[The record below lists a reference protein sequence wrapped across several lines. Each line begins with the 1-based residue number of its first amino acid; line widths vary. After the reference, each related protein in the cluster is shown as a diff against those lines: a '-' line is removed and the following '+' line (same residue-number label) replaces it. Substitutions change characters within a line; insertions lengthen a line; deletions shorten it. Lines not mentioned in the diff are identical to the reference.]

1 MSVKNTYIVIDKA
14 TGHSTT
20 PESGQVAGYPVKTG
34 IQQKAKFCEADKTTM
49 LSRHAGN
56 YSINWIPAFAG
67 MTGL

>member
-1 MSVKNTYIVIDKA
+1 MSSCTVIDKA
-14 TGHSTT
+14 TSHSTKLAS
-20 PESGQVAGYPVKTG
+20 EQVAGYPVKTG
-34 IQQKAKFCEADKTTM
+34 IQKEQKSRVADKTIM